1 VPAIQNNHS
10 GFRQQSWQQ
19 PPVLRDNQQMASK
32 KTSGSRQG
40 PSTNARRPKRVVIKL
55 GTNLLTGG
63 SDALDLEVIGS
74 IFKQV
79 AAVKATGVE
88 VLIVSSGAVA
98 AGRGPLSRTPGR
110 DRLQEG
116 TLAYRQAL
124 AALGQPQLMT
134 TFERLFAESGVE
146 IAQALISRGDLQSRA
161 RYLNVRNTL
170 EALLSIGAVPILNE
184 NDVVAVEELAGEV
197 YGDNDRLSA
206 MVANAVDADLL
217 ILLGDMEGLYTTDP
231 NIDSTAELIS
241 TVSDINEEVE
251 KAARG
256 PHDNR
261 GSGGMA
267 SKLDAARL
275 SMDSGIP
282 MVIASGH
289 VGGVVESICAGEKIG
304 TRFEP
309 AVSRRESR
317 KRWILTGRSEH
328 RGSVAVDAGA
338 ANALQNRGNSLL
350 PVGIVA
356 VAGPFERGD
365 IIEVTESD
373 GTTIGWGLTSYPSS
387 EVELIKGRN
396 SKELP
401 GLLGHYYGAEV
412 IHRNNMALR
421 EPGATDK
428 PAGS

>member
-1 VPAIQNNHS
+1 MRP
-10 GFRQQSWQQ
+10 
-19 PPVLRDNQQMASK
+19 K
-32 KTSGSRQG
+32 
-40 PSTNARRPKRVVIKL
+40 RPKRVVIKL

-63 SDALDLEVIGS
+63 NDSLDLDTIGA
-74 IFKQV
+74 IFQQV
-79 AAVKATGVE
+79 AAVKETGIE

-98 AGRGPLSRTPGR
+98 AGRGPLSRTPGK
-110 DRLQEG
+110 DRLQQG
-116 TLAYRQAL
+116 TVAYRQAL
-124 AALGQPQLMT
+124 AALGQPQLMM
-134 TFERLFAESGVE
+134 TFERLFAESDVE

-217 ILLGDMEGLYTTDP
+217 ILLGDMDGLYATDP
-231 NIDSTAELIS
+231 HIDPTAKLIS
-241 TVSDINEEVE
+241 TVSEIDDDVE
-251 KAARG
+251 RAARG

-289 VGGVVESICAGEKIG
+289 VAGVVKSICDGENIG

-309 AVSRRESR
+309 GVSRRESR

-338 ANALQNRGNSLL
+338 ANAIKNRGNSLL

-365 IIEVTESD
+365 IIEVTETD

-387 EVELIKGRN
+387 EVELIKGKN
-396 SKELP
+396 SKVLP
-401 GLLGHYYGAEV
+401 ELLGHYYGDEV

-421 EPGATDK
+421 
-428 PAGS
+428 

>member
-1 VPAIQNNHS
+1 M
-10 GFRQQSWQQ
+10 R
-19 PPVLRDNQQMASK
+19 
-32 KTSGSRQG
+32 TE
-40 PSTNARRPKRVVIKL
+40 RPKRVVIKL

-63 SDALDLEVIGS
+63 ADSLDLDAIRPIVQ
-74 IFKQV
+74 QV
-79 AAVKATGVE
+79 AAVKATGIE

-98 AGRGPLSRTPGR
+98 AGRGPLSRTPGK
-110 DRLQEG
+110 DRLQRG
-116 TLAYRQAL
+116 TVAYRQAL
-124 AALGQPQLMT
+124 AALGQPQLMM
-134 TFERLFAESGVE
+134 TFEQLFADFNVE

-170 EALLSIGAVPILNE
+170 EAILSIGAVPILNE

-217 ILLGDMEGLYTTDP
+217 ILLGEMEGLYTTDP
-231 NIDSTAELIS
+231 VLDPSADLIS
-241 TVSDINEEVE
+241 TVSEINGDIE

-256 PHDNR
+256 PHDKR

-275 SMDSGIP
+275 AMDSGIP

-289 VGGVVESICAGEKIG
+289 VKAVVESICDGEKIG

-309 AVSRRESR
+309 RVSRRESR
-317 KRWILTGRSEH
+317 KRWILTGRSDH
-328 RGSVAVDAGA
+328 RGSVAVDDGA
-338 ANALQNRGNSLL
+338 ANAIRNRGNSLL

-356 VAGPFERGD
+356 VGGPFERGD
-365 IIEVTESD
+365 IIEVTEID

-387 EVELIKGRN
+387 DVELMKGKH
-396 SKELP
+396 SKVLP
-401 GLLGHYYGAEV
+401 DLLGHYYGDEV
-412 IHRNNMALR
+412 IHRNNLAL
-421 EPGATDK
+421 P
-428 PAGS
+428 

>member
-1 VPAIQNNHS
+1 VL
-10 GFRQQSWQQ
+10 FRS
-19 PPVLRDNQQMASK
+19 
-32 KTSGSRQG
+32 
-40 PSTNARRPKRVVIKL
+40 RRPKRVVIKL

>member
-1 VPAIQNNHS
+1 
-10 GFRQQSWQQ
+10 
-19 PPVLRDNQQMASK
+19 MASQN
-32 KTSGSRQG
+32 TTGSDHNSSEHQKQPG
-40 PSTNARRPKRVVIKL
+40 RVVIKL

-63 SDALDLEVIGS
+63 SDSLDLDTIGA
-74 IFKQV
+74 IVRQV
-79 AAVKATGVE
+79 AAVKATGIE

-98 AGRGPLSRTPGR
+98 AGRGPLLRTPGR
-110 DRLQEG
+110 DKLHQG
-116 TLAYRQAL
+116 TVAYRQTL
-124 AALGQPQLMT
+124 AALGQPQLMM

-146 IAQALISRGDLQSRA
+146 VAQALISRGDLQSRT

-170 EALLSIGAVPILNE
+170 EALLSIGAVPVLNE
-184 NDVVAVEELAGEV
+184 NDVVAVEELAGEL

-217 ILLGDMEGLYTTDP
+217 ILLGDMDGLYATDP
-231 NIDSTAELIS
+231 HIDSKAELIS
-241 TVSDINEEVE
+241 TVREIDSDIET
-251 KAARG
+251 AARG

-289 VGGVVESICAGEKIG
+289 VAGVVESICSGEPIG

-309 AVSRRESR
+309 RMSRRESR

-328 RGSVAVDAGA
+328 RGSVSVDAGA
-338 ANALQNRGNSLL
+338 AKAVRNRGNSLL

-356 VAGPFERGD
+356 VVGPFERGD
-365 IIEVTESD
+365 IIEVTETD

-387 EVELIKGRN
+387 EVELIKGKN
-396 SKELP
+396 SKALP

-412 IHRNNMALR
+412 IHRNNLAL
-421 EPGATDK
+421 P
-428 PAGS
+428 

>member
-1 VPAIQNNHS
+1 
-10 GFRQQSWQQ
+10 
-19 PPVLRDNQQMASK
+19 MASQ
-32 KTSGSRQG
+32 KTIGSHQNL
-40 PSTNARRPKRVVIKL
+40 PVRPKRVVIKL

-63 SDALDLEVIGS
+63 NDALDLDTIGAIS
-74 IFKQV
+74 RQV
-79 AAVKATGVE
+79 AAVKATGIE
-88 VLIVSSGAVA
+88 ILIVSSGAIA
-98 AGRGPLSRTPGR
+98 AGRGPLSRTPGK
-110 DRLQEG
+110 DKLPPG
-116 TLAYRQAL
+116 TVAYRQAL
-124 AALGQPQLMT
+124 AALGQPQLMM
-134 TFERLFAESGVE
+134 TFKRLFAESDVE

-217 ILLGDMEGLYTTDP
+217 ILLGDMDGLYTTDP
-231 NIDSTAELIS
+231 HIDPTAELIS
-241 TVSDINEEVE
+241 TVTEINDDIER
-251 KAARG
+251 AARG

-289 VGGVVESICAGEKIG
+289 VAGVVESICDGEKVG

-309 AVSRRESR
+309 GVSRRESR

-328 RGSVAVDAGA
+328 RGSVAVDDGA
-338 ANALQNRGNSLL
+338 ANAIRNRGNSLL

-356 VAGPFERGD
+356 VVGPFDRGD
-365 IIEVTESD
+365 IIEVTEID

-387 EVELIKGRN
+387 EVELIKGKN
-396 SKELP
+396 SKVLP
-401 GLLGHYYGAEV
+401 KLLGHYYGDEV
-412 IHRNNMALR
+412 IHRNNMAL
-421 EPGATDK
+421 P
-428 PAGS
+428 